1 MEILLCSEQKM
12 TPDCLHT
19 VFPLTLPCTNEILA
33 GVGQMYTADEHFA
46 KDLDR
51 FGAGTAA
58 FLSAAIAV
66 YTH

>member
-1 MEILLCSEQKM
+1 M
-12 TPDCLHT
+12 TQ
-19 VFPLTLPCTNEILA
+19 PCTNDILA
-33 GVGQMYTADEHFA
+33 GVGQMYTADERFA

-58 FLSAAIAV
+58 FLFTAIAV